1 MESTSISHI
10 ILEIIKITVPALI
23 VFLTVFLVLRNF
35 LQNRL
40 QLEQMKLNSEY
51 GDATRTMK
59 IQAYE
64 RLMLFCD
71 RMDLV
76 NMTTRVYDP
85 EMTSEQLRQAL
96 LVSLQREYEHNSAQ
110 QIYTSEALW
119 KVISEAKSAS
129 VKIIHAA
136 AASVDT
142 QAPAAQLFQE
152 IGKKIEQISVNPSDQ
167 AKQAI
172 RSEASVLLS

>member
-1 MESTSISHI
+1 MEPTSISYT
-10 ILEIIKITVPALI
+10 ILEIIKISVPALI

-35 LQNRL
+35 MRNQV
-40 QLEQMKLNSEY
+40 QLEQMKINSEY
-51 GDATRTMK
+51 SDSTRTLK
-59 IQAYE
+59 IQAFE

-76 NMTTRVYDP
+76 NMTTRVYAPD
-85 EMTSEQLRQAL
+85 MTAEQLKQAL

-110 QIYTSEALW
+110 QIYTSESLW

-129 VKIIHAA
+129 GKIIHAA
-136 AASVDT
+136 SNSVSPK
-142 QAPAAQLFQE
+142 APASELLKE
-152 IGKKIEQISVNPSDQ
+152 IGNKIEQISVNPSEQ
-167 AKQAI
+167 AKNAI